1 MAQRTTLNGREV
13 LDEGLDDWRYLLRA
27 LHTRLATGDF
37 ATGLRLVERVGA
49 AAEEADHHPDLDL
62 RYTHLNITLA
72 SHDAGGVTARDLRL
86 ARRISEI
93 AAEEG
98 VAAAPSAVSVL
109 EIGLDTADMA
119 RIKPFWKAVLGLADS
134 GNDDD
139 LVDPHGAVP
148 SLWFQPT
155 EPHDEPR
162 QRFHLDITVP
172 HDQVDAR
179 LAAALAAGGTLVT
192 DAYAPSFWVLA
203 DADGNKVCICTWQDR
218 DGAGH
223 LTDPAP

>member
-37 ATGLRLVERVGA
+37 ATGLRLVERIGA

-109 EIGLDTADMA
+109 EIGLDTADLA
-119 RIKPFWKAVLGLADS
+119 RIRPFWKAVLGLADS

-139 LVDPHGAVP
+139 LVDPDGAVP
-148 SLWFQPT
+148 SIWFQPT

-172 HDQVDAR
+172 HDVARAR

-192 DAYAPSFWVLA
+192 DEFAPSFWVLA
-203 DADGNKVCICTWQDR
+203 DPDGNKVCICTWQDR
-218 DGAGH
+218 DDAGRW
-223 LTDPAP
+223 TDPT